1 MHITF
6 FGAAVEVTG
15 SCYFLTTSHARVL
28 IDCGMFQ
35 GSPEDDQR
43 NQWWEYQL
51 HGLRISPVDWRLL
64 R

>member
-6 FGAAVEVTG
+6 FGATGEVTG
-15 SCYFLTTSHARVL
+15 SCYLLPAPHAQVL

-43 NQWWEYQL
+43 NQLPLLADPRRQL
-51 HGLRISPVDWRLL
+51 
-64 R
+64 